1 MLFGFAR
8 PMLHG
13 QVPATI
19 SWASSGTFQLPYPSR
34 AALGI
39 RRNEQI
45 IRLGLVLQSTNEAI
59 KWEQLWNCITIIAGV
74 GWERLPLPFL
84 MAHSSAKC

>member
-1 MLFGFAR
+1 MLLFSFA
-8 PMLHG
+8 MSHG
-13 QVPATI
+13 KVPATI
-19 SWASSGTFQLPYPSR
+19 SWASLRTFHRPYPSR

-45 IRLGLVLQSTNEAI
+45 IRLGLELDPANEAVNG
-59 KWEQLWNCITIIAGV
+59 EPFRHSITIMAGV

>member
-45 IRLGLVLQSTNEAI
+45 IRLGLELDPANEAVNG
-59 KWEQLWNCITIIAGV
+59 EPFRHSITIMAGV